1 MRYLVIRPLIVGL
14 FIALLAA
21 AAAAQAESRP
31 LLLPEMSHPEIQA
44 YLKTSDMLL
53 VPLGSIEQHG
63 THLPLGTDSYEALAL
78 ATEISRRTGIVVAP
92 LAWVGYSEYH
102 NGYPG
107 TVSVSTETLAQFLF
121 ECCEGLV
128 RQGFRRILFFNYH
141 GGNSTAQTLVIHRIN
156 HGTPAVAV
164 AIGVGGSLKVEAE
177 EEFLDWHAGVGETS
191 IMLHLR
197 PELVRMDRAEKPVLH
212 FTPETAALVEKAKTD
227 PRLEAVLSGRLG
239 VPAATGKGGTSR
251 ELSSTGVWSFSDPK
265 AATAARG
272 ARECQAW
279 VDAAVSFINAWR
291 GGRIGVGR

>member
-1 MRYLVIRPLIVGL
+1 MIHRFVRPLIAGW
-14 FIALLAA
+14 FIGLLAA
-21 AAAAQAESRP
+21 ASAAQAEPSP
-31 LLLPEMSHPEIQA
+31 LLLPEMSHPEIQE

-53 VPLGSIEQHG
+53 VPLGSTEQHG

-92 LAWVGYSEYH
+92 LVWVGYSEYH

-107 TVSVSTETLAQFLF
+107 TVSVSTDTLARFLF

-141 GGNSTAQTLVIHRIN
+141 GGNSTAQTLVIQRIN
-156 HGTPAVAV
+156 HETPAVAV
-164 AIGVGGSLKVEAE
+164 AIGVGGSLQVEAD
-177 EEFLDWHAGVGETS
+177 EEFFDWHAGVSETS
-191 IMLHLR
+191 IMLHVR
-197 PELVRMDRAEKPVLH
+197 PDLVRLDRAEKPALH
-212 FTPETAALVEKAKTD
+212 FTPETAALLEKARTD

-239 VPAATGKGGTSR
+239 VPTATGKGGTSR

-265 AATAARG
+265 TATAARG

-279 VDAAVSFINAWR
+279 VDAAVSFITAWR
-291 GGRIGVGR
+291 GGR

>member
-1 MRYLVIRPLIVGL
+1 MIHRFVRPLIAGW
-14 FIALLAA
+14 FIGLLAA
-21 AAAAQAESRP
+21 AAAAQAEPRP
-31 LLLPEMSHPEIQA
+31 LLLPEMSHPEIQE

-107 TVSVSTETLAQFLF
+107 TVSVSTDTLARFLF

-141 GGNSTAQTLVIHRIN
+141 GGNSTAQALVIQRIN

-164 AIGVGGSLKVEAE
+164 AIGVGGSLTVEAE
-177 EEFLDWHAGVGETS
+177 EEFFDWHAGVSETS
-191 IMLHLR
+191 IMLHVR
-197 PELVRMDRAEKPVLH
+197 PDLVRLDRAEKPVLR
-212 FTPETAALVEKAKTD
+212 FTPETAALLEKARTD

-239 VPAATGKGGTSR
+239 VPAVTGKGGTSR

-291 GGRIGVGR
+291 GGR

>member
-291 GGRIGVGR
+291 GGR